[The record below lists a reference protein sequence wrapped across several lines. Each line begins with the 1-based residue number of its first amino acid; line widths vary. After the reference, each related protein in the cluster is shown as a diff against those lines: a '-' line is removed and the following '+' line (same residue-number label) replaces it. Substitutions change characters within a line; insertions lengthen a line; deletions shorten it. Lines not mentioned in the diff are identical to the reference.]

1 MAKDKKSFLLYTDL
15 IHTFEHL
22 TDEQKGKVFY
32 WVLQYVNDLEPMP
45 LDGLLQAVVE
55 PIKRQL
61 KRDLKAYE
69 NKTQKRS
76 EAGKKGAQAR
86 WQKITNDSKRIKPMA
101 KMADND
107 NDTVNDN
114 VNDIDYKE
122 LLSFIN
128 KTLGRSFRIIPDS
141 TKNKYKAR
149 LKEGFTKSDI
159 QKAILNASK
168 DSYHIDTNYKYLT
181 PEFFSRADK
190 LNKFCNFVE
199 KPKVKSKNDNS
210 YLITGKNGR
219 HNVI

>member
-1 MAKDKKSFLLYTDL
+1 MAKGKKSFILYCDI
-15 IHTFEHL
+15 IHTFDYL
-22 TDEQKGKVFY
+22 TDEQKGKVFD
-32 WVLQYVNDLEPMP
+32 WILRYVNDLKPEP
-45 LDGLLQAVVE
+45 LDGLLQAVIE

-61 KRDLKAYE
+61 KRDLKEYE
-69 NKTQKRS
+69 NKIEKRK
-76 EAGKKGAQAR
+76 EAGKKGAEAR
-86 WQKITNDSKRIKPMA
+86 WQKIANDSKRIKPIA
-101 KMADND
+101 KMAVTDT
-107 NDTVNDN
+107 DTVTDTVTGTDN
-114 VNDIDYKE
+114 VIDYKE

-128 KTLGRSFRIIPDS
+128 KTLGRSFRVIPES

-199 KPKVKSKNDNS
+199 KPKVKQKK
-210 YLITGKNGR
+210 GAGR
-219 HNVI
+219 GL